1 MNKNQKG
8 FSLVEVFLIIIIV
21 TILGGTGWYVYNSNK
36 KTNNLLNT
44 TDNTNLLIAKTA
56 KKDSHKFTE
65 PNIPSDWISFVD
77 KKNGFK
83 FAYPKEYGQFSKS
96 QNPTT
101 GSSFNSAKPSPP
113 YIEGSSDSI
122 HLAVQNVSDS
132 FSTLKYGPT
141 VKFVN
146 NELIVQEVNPADSLN
161 KVGEPYKGWL
171 ASQEVSKEINGLKV
185 YIIKGG
191 YEGNTYYRYAIAN
204 NSKVI
209 IISLPGFYD
218 GVSMLCA
225 QTSCK
230 PNDKTRFDSF
240 AQSVLDSIQK
250 I

>member
-8 FSLVEVFLIIIIV
+8 FSVVEILLILVIIG
-21 TILGGTGWYVYNSNK
+21 ILSGTGWYVYNSNK
-36 KTNNLLNT
+36 KTNNLLNSV
-44 TDNTNLLIAKTA
+44 DNTKLLIAKTA
-56 KKDSHKFTE
+56 TKDTHKSTE
-65 PNIPSDWISFVD
+65 PQIPLGWISYED

-101 GSSFNSAKPSPP
+101 GSSLNTAKPSPP
-113 YIEGSSDSI
+113 YIEGSNDAI
-122 HLAVQNVSDS
+122 YLTVQNISDS

-146 NELIVQEVNPADSLN
+146 NELIVQEVNPADNLN

-171 ASQEVSKEINGLKV
+171 VSQEVSKDINGLKV

-191 YEGNTYYRYAIAN
+191 DEGNTYYRYAAVN
-204 NSKVI
+204 NNNVI

-218 GVSMLCA
+218 GVSLLCA
-225 QTSCK
+225 QSSCK
-230 PNDKTRFDSF
+230 PNDKAKFD
-240 AQSVLDSIQK
+240 
-250 I
+250 